1 MCGGKSCLNS
11 TVYIYPC
18 IIKCNL
24 FSRQQTYYIFHAG
37 TQTFEPITIAE
48 FLDQPVAEEGESR
61 LRIFLRTFAVLLVN
75 STYFY
80 VCQLVF
86 NNLKKKFKWA
96 SSNRFMLQWLHDK
109 QQQQK
114 LKAQGPWSFNWVFP
128 FLDPYAVQNSTL
140 FVPWNVF
147 IHEVTM
153 CSGYAFLLAWC
164 LLHHNCPTLKQD
176 KGSGSGIFNRK
187 LVYMFKL
194 VKNNC
199 NCYNCHQ
206 QQQHLYYLLI
216 FFLRGKFY
224 LCNSFIYSSFIESG
238 SGFSIGKYGCL
249 RKIIKN

>member
-1 MCGGKSCLNS
+1 
-11 TVYIYPC
+11 
-18 IIKCNL
+18 
-24 FSRQQTYYIFHAG
+24 
-37 TQTFEPITIAE
+37 
-48 FLDQPVAEEGESR
+48 
-61 LRIFLRTFAVLLVN
+61 
-75 STYFY
+75 
-80 VCQLVF
+80 
-86 NNLKKKFKWA
+86 
-96 SSNRFMLQWLHDK
+96 MLQWLHDK

-249 RKIIKN
+249 GKIIKNEVAVKKKEKGKSLKNGDWPDPDTQNLMECVSRPESGPGSRTLR